1 MTTDL
6 SDFDLMHS
14 NGINMSYLSA
24 STINSFIERRGTWYR
39 QKVEG
44 MKFQPNPNMSRGS
57 AVEHAINSWL
67 ATGEF
72 ENLAEVALNKF
83 DLELQDWIK
92 TASAS
97 GKEKHDEIRRTIPAL
112 VELAFKHYEKE
123 FDIRKPISQQKINCK
138 LPGISRE
145 IVGYLD
151 YYRPK
156 FIVNDLKIVS
166 KTPSGLSQGYIIQGA
181 LYKEATGCDVV
192 FDFMIPNKTP
202 VCKSIKLTDD
212 EYIFGLS
219 YATEAAKVLEELE
232 SCSDPKRVMKLMAF
246 PNLSSFFT
254 YEEKKEAASEYGIK
268 LA

>member
-14 NGINMSYLSA
+14 NGINMSYLSP

-44 MKFQPNPNMSRGS
+44 MKFQPNPNMARGT

-72 ENLAEVALNKF
+72 KNLAEVAINKF
-83 DLELQDWIK
+83 DLELVDWIK
-92 TASAS
+92 TASNS
-97 GKEKHDEIRRTIPAL
+97 GKEKYNELRTSIPGL
-112 VELAFKHYEKE
+112 VEVAFKHFEKE
-123 FDIRKPISQQKINCK
+123 FDIRKPISQHKITCK
-138 LPGISRE
+138 LPGVNRE
-145 IVGYLD
+145 VIGYLD
-151 YYRPK
+151 YYRPG
-156 FIVNDLKIVS
+156 FLVNDCKVS
-166 KTPSGLSQGYIIQGA
+166 AKTPSGLNQGYIIQGA
-181 LYKEATGCDVV
+181 LYKEATGCDIV
-192 FDFMIPNKTP
+192 FDFIIPNKTP
-202 VCKSIKLTDD
+202 VVKSIKMTDD

-219 YATEAAKVLEELE
+219 YAIEAAKVLEELE
-232 SCSDPKRVMKLMAF
+232 NCSDPKRVMKLMAF

-268 LA
+268 LT